1 MIRALDGRWMLKPIG
16 IVALAA
22 WFCLGSA
29 HAADQC
35 QDRPENGCAR
45 GTEFDPSVPP
55 GSRFACNWMPGNNGA
70 GGVCQIDNFP
80 ASLPAFS
87 KKIIRRGDAG
97 DDVGTLQDMLKL
109 QGIQVRRDGKFGGE
123 TEAGVK
129 QLQKKAGLKVDGIA
143 GPDVLKQLKR

>member
-22 WFCLGSA
+22 WFCLGGA

-35 QDRPENGCAR
+35 QDRPENGCGR
-45 GTEFDPSVPP
+45 GPEFDPSVPP
-55 GSRFACNWMPGNNGA
+55 GSRFACSWKPDSNGA
-70 GGVCQIDNFP
+70 AGACQIDNFP

-87 KKIIRRGDAG
+87 KKIIRRGDTGG
-97 DDVGTLQDMLKL
+97 DVVTLQQMLALK
-109 QGIQVRRDGKFGGE
+109 GIEVRRDGIYGSE
-123 TEAGVK
+123 TKAGVK
-129 QLQKKAGLKVDGIA
+129 QLQKKAGLKIDGIA